1 MLVTK
6 RYRYD
11 LGGKRFGKWL
21 VRPVSESRAGA
32 GVYWQCQ
39 CDCGTVRFVRSTE
52 LLRGNSLSCGCGRNK
67 PDKPKQVVR
76 EKTVTVEY
84 RYYNRS
90 RKRFDGWDYFGR
102 LTVPNAQ
109 TLITKGGKGL
119 QYRIK
124 GTSTPEPSDDLET
137 VLD

>member
-1 MLVTK
+1 
-6 RYRYD
+6 
-11 LGGKRFGKWL
+11 
-21 VRPVSESRAGA
+21 
-32 GVYWQCQ
+32 
-39 CDCGTVRFVRSTE
+39 VRFVRATE
-52 LLRGNSLSCGCGRNK
+52 LLRGNSLSCGCGRIK
-67 PDKPKQVVR
+67 PGKLKPVVR

-102 LTVPNAQ
+102 LTVSNAQ
-109 TLITKGGKGL
+109 ILMAKGGKDL

-124 GTSTPEPSDDLET
+124 GTSTPEPSDDQET